1 MAPMAPRPR
10 EAPTFKQTVVIAR
23 ETLRQMPPS
32 DSGEQLE
39 RIKRQLLALGF
50 QYDPE
55 QIRRALAALTDPAR
69 QWDQSR
75 RRSARSTSLA
85 DRGPANHSGRGS
97 PRSRARS

>member
-1 MAPMAPRPR
+1 MAPMAPRHR
-10 EAPTFKQTVVIAR
+10 ETPTFRQMVVIAR
-23 ETLRQMPPS
+23 DVIRQTS
-32 DSGEQLE
+32 DSGEQRE

-55 QIRRALAALTDPAR
+55 QIRRALAALTDPSR

-75 RRSARSTSLA
+75 RRLARSTSPA